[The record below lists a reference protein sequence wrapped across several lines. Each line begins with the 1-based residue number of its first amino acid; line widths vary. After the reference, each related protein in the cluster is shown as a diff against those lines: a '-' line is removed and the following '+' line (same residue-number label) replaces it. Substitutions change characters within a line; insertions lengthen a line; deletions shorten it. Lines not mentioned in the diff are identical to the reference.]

1 MSKEALIFM
10 IAVQG
15 TVTAIVAYFFIKVLR
30 TPPRPPEEA
39 DDESDHEE

>member
-15 TVTAIVAYFFIKVLR
+15 TVTAVVAYFFIKVLR
-30 TPPRPPEEA
+30 TPPRPPED
-39 DDESDHEE
+39 DDELDNKE